1 MEFKGTKGNW
11 KDVVIDISDFKQVVV
26 GVDKGKAVCHLWF
39 EYSEGISDEV
49 KANALLISKAPEMLD
64 FINRMSGEMLRSDFV
79 LNEKWYEQARQLIKE
94 ATEL

>member
-11 KDVVIDISDFKQVVV
+11 KLAENEYGYYTSVRNLDDSRK
-26 GVDKGKAVCHLWF
+26 VCTSRVNNQI
-39 EYSEGISDEV
+39 ETN
-49 KANALLISKAPEMLD
+49 ANLLLISKAPEMLD
-64 FINRMSGEMLRSDFV
+64 FINRISGEMLRSDFV